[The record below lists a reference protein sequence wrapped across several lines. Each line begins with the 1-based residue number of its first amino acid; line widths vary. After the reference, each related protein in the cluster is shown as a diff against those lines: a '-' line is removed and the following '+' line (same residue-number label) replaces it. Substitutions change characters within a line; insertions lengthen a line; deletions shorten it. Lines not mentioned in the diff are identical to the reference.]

1 LERKERTDFFQQQG
15 ITKYE
20 LARVLGARALQL
32 SMGAP
37 PLVKV
42 AVDESLIDIAEREL
56 EAGMLPVI
64 IRRKMPDGATRDIP
78 LQDLMKGPE
87 SHTQGPGQLSESI
100 G

>member
-1 LERKERTDFFQQQG
+1 MERKERTDFLQELG

-37 PLVKV
+37 PLLKV
-42 AVDESLIDIAEREL
+42 TVDDSLIDIAREEL

-64 IRRKMPDGATRDIP
+64 IRREMPNGETQDISLRD
-78 LQDLMKGPE
+78 LTKG
-87 SHTQGPGQLSESI
+87 SQ
-100 G
+100 

>member
-1 LERKERTDFFQQQG
+1 VARKERSDFLQQQG

-42 AVDESLIDIAEREL
+42 TVDDSLIEIARREL

-64 IRRKMPDGATRDIP
+64 IRRKMPDGEI
-78 LQDLMKGPE
+78 QDVSLREAMKR
-87 SHTQGPGQLSESI
+87 SE
-100 G
+100 

>member
-1 LERKERTDFFQQQG
+1 MERKERTDFLQQLG

-37 PLVKV
+37 PLLKV
-42 AVDESLIDIAEREL
+42 TVDDSLIDIARKEL

-64 IRRKMPDGATRDIP
+64 IRREIPSGETQDIS
-78 LQDLMKGPE
+78 LRGLTKG
-87 SHTQGPGQLSESI
+87 SQ
-100 G
+100 

>member
-1 LERKERTDFFQQQG
+1 MARKERSDFLQQQG

-42 AVDESLIDIAEREL
+42 TVDDSLIEIARREL

-64 IRRKMPDGATRDIP
+64 IRRKMPDGEI
-78 LQDLMKGPE
+78 QDVSLREAMKR
-87 SHTQGPGQLSESI
+87 SE
-100 G
+100 

>member
-1 LERKERTDFFQQQG
+1 MERKERTNFFQHQG

-42 AVDESLIDIAEREL
+42 TVDESLIGIAEREL
-56 EAGMLPVI
+56 KASMLPVI
-64 IRRKMPDGATRDIP
+64 IRRKMPDGEMQDIP
-78 LQDLMKGPE
+78 LQDLMKISE
-87 SHTQGPGQLSESI
+87 SHTQIPGQLSEST
-100 G
+100 

>member
-1 LERKERTDFFQQQG
+1 MARKERSDFLQQQG

-37 PLVKV
+37 PLLKV
-42 AVDESLIDIAEREL
+42 TVDDSLIQIARREL

-64 IRRKMPDGATRDIP
+64 IRRKMPEGEA
-78 LQDLMKGPE
+78 QDLSLQELMKR
-87 SHTQGPGQLSESI
+87 SK
-100 G
+100 